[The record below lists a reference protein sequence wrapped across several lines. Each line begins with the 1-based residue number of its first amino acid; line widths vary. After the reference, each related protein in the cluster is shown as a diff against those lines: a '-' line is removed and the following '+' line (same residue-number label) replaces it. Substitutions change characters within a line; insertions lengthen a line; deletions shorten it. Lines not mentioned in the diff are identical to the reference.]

1 MKTYYNNNLKQAF
14 LILESEEEDT
24 EDYQLAMLR
33 ENHVPGIL
41 DTRLRIVDG
50 FAQYHYDISGKTSF
64 KALHEKSNL
73 GLDDIRQLSESL
85 LLAVR
90 ELQKFMLNPE
100 CILLDPEYIFCEKGG
115 YYFCFY
121 PPDEEELKNKFH
133 KLTEFFVREVNY
145 KDEEG
150 VRLAYML
157 HKSTMEENYTI
168 EQILD
173 DFEREKTY
181 AERMEN
187 PNYEEIMIAE
197 NVEVWEPIRRLLD
210 RRKKT
215 CK

>member
-14 LILESEEEDT
+14 LILESEDEEQD
-24 EDYQLAMLR
+24 DYQLAMLK

-41 DTRLRIVDG
+41 DTRLRYVDG
-50 FAQYHYDISGKTSF
+50 VTQYHYDISGKTSF

-73 GLDDIRQLSESL
+73 CLEDIRNLAESL
-85 LLAVR
+85 LLTVR
-90 ELQKFMLNPE
+90 ELQKYMLSPG

-115 YYFCFY
+115 YHFCFY
-121 PPDEEELKNKFH
+121 PPDNEELKNKFH

-168 EQILD
+168 EQILE
-173 DFEREKTY
+173 DFEREQTY
-181 AERMEN
+181 ADRMES
-187 PNYEEIMIAE
+187 PKYEEIMIAE
-197 NVEVWEPIRRLLD
+197 KVEVWEPIRRLLD
-210 RRKKT
+210 KRKKT